1 MHNTKEKILLAALD
15 LFAQDGYQ
23 AVSVSQ
29 IAGKLGITKGALY
42 RHYQNKRDI
51 FDHIL
56 SRMAQQDARQAAD
69 FSLPEG
75 TVSQMPDA
83 YRQSSLSQLVAFSY
97 AQLLYWTQDDFAAPF
112 RRLLTLEQYR
122 DTEMARLYQQY
133 LSSGPAGYVTD
144 LLQALGYDQPAQRA
158 LAFYGPMLL
167 LMSLHDG
174 GQDII
179 PLAQDYF
186 RGAYQLLWEARP
198 CK

>member
-122 DTEMARLYQQY
+122 DREMGALYQQY
-133 LSSGPAGYVTD
+133 LGTGPLGYVTD
-144 LLQALGYDQPAQRA
+144 LFQSLDIPNPREAA
-158 LAFYGPMLL
+158 LAFYGPMYLL
-167 LMSLHDG
+167 YICYDASADKQEPMDRLEAHFAAMEDL
-174 GQDII
+174 
-179 PLAQDYF
+179 LE
-186 RGAYQLLWEARP
+186 RG
-198 CK
+198 K